1 MESTKIGQVARE
13 AGVTVDTVRFYERR
27 GVIPPPER
35 EPSGYRRY
43 PATTAGRIRLTR
55 SLQAL
60 GFTLD
65 EIVDALA
72 SLDAGDA
79 SCAGERWRLERVLER
94 IDSRLAVLR
103 GVRAEVVGVLE
114 ESQTGRCRFCQ
125 DVADQ
130 VRP

>member
-1 MESTKIGQVARE
+1 MESIKIGQVARE
-13 AGVTVDTVRFYERR
+13 AGVTVDTIRFYERR

-43 PATTAGRIRLTR
+43 PASTAGRIRLTR

-65 EIVDALA
+65 EVVDALV

-79 SCAGERWRLERVLER
+79 TCAGERWRLERVLER
-94 IDSRLAVLR
+94 IDTRLDELQR
-103 GVRAEVVGVLE
+103 VRAEVVDVLQ
-114 ESQTGRCRFCQ
+114 ESQTGSCRLCRDAAGQ
-125 DVADQ
+125 I
-130 VRP
+130 RP